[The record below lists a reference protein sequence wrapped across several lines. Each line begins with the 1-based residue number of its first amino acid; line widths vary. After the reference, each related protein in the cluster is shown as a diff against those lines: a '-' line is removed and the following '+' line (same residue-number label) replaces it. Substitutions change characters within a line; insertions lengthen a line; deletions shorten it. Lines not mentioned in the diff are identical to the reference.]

1 MNYLAHAY
9 LSFGHPEVLVG
20 NMIADFVKG
29 RARYNYPPGIQ
40 AGMELHRRIDAFTDA
55 HPATAA
61 AKQPFRPD
69 YRLYSGALVDVVY
82 DHFLANDAAF
92 FAPGALAPFARGVYR
107 VLQEHAPG
115 LPPRF
120 AQMLPYMEGQNW
132 LYGYHTREGIS
143 RSLAGLVRRAAYL
156 SDSETAF
163 RLFNEH
169 YTELGACYAA
179 LAPDVKDYA
188 KKELEQ
194 LIG

>member
-9 LSFGHPEVLVG
+9 FSFGHPEVLVG

-29 RARYNYPPGIQ
+29 RTRYDYPERVQ

-61 AKQPFRPD
+61 AKEPFRAH
-69 YRLYSGALVDVVY
+69 YRLYSGPIVDVVY
-82 DHFLANDAAF
+82 DHFLANDPAQF
-92 FAPGALAPFARGVYR
+92 TEGALAPFAQSVYR
-107 VLQEHAPG
+107 VLQQHAEG

-120 AQMLPYMEGQNW
+120 AALLPYMEGQNW
-132 LYGYHTREGIS
+132 LYGYRLREGIA
-143 RSLAGLVRRAAYL
+143 RSLGGLVRRAAYL
-156 SDSETAF
+156 TDSETAF

-169 YTELGACYAA
+169 YDHLGTCYAA

-188 KKELEQ
+188 KRQLEQ